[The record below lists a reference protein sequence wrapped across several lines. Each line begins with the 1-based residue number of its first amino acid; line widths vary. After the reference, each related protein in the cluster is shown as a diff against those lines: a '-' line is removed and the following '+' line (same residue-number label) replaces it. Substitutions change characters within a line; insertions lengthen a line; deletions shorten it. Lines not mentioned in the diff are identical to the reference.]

1 MAEILYPYP
10 DTSPSVLAQ
19 LARIREAERTRRNAD
34 ALFQGILSATFTLS
48 AGCLAVLF
56 FWAASE

>member
-19 LARIREAERTRRNAD
+19 LARIRDAERARRSAS
-34 ALFQGILSATFTLS
+34 ALFQGILSAAFALS
-48 AGCLAVLF
+48 AGCLATLF